1 MTAPP
6 RITLFDG
13 ALSQRGYRINTFAK
27 SLTTPAG
34 RAAYLADPR
43 AAMEKFALTP
53 MEMRLIETRDWQALL
68 AHGAAIYLLAKLA
81 IVHGESLLDIGA
93 QMRQQ
98 GGA

>member
-1 MTAPP
+1 
-6 RITLFDG
+6 
-13 ALSQRGYRINTFAK
+13 
-27 SLTTPAG
+27 
-34 RAAYLADPR
+34 
-43 AAMEKFALTP
+43 MEKFALTP